1 MLMTSIVSKPDTC
14 DELKRFG
21 CKEQTYDDIVN
32 ELLKKAK
39 ESVNATT
46 LTNSN
51 RSK

>member
-1 MLMTSIVSKPDTC
+1 MLKTSIVLKPNTRDK
-14 DELKRFG
+14 LKRFG
-21 CKEQTYDDIVN
+21 RKEQTYDDIVN
-32 ELLKKAK
+32 ELLEKAK